1 MSLSPIKH
9 KILEEM
15 LLYGKPARAMQIA
28 KDSGNEFP
36 PVMMHLLSLIR
47 MGYVN
52 TPEKGVYFITEKA
65 KITLGIP
72 ETNAEKAKAILVQAT
87 EKPFHFYLD
96 LEKPSSFYA
105 YSLQDFA
112 DKILQVSSESIE
124 FHVNRGDF
132 EKWFAGLGDEEL
144 AKKMALLKEK
154 KLNGEELRG
163 KLREV
168 VGSRAKTL
176 SAFT

>member
-1 MSLSPIKH
+1 
-9 KILEEM
+9 M
-15 LLYGKPARAMQIA
+15 LLYDKPVRAMQIA

-47 MGYVN
+47 MGYVS
-52 TPEKGVYFITEKA
+52 TPEKGVYAITEKG
-65 KITLGIP
+65 KTVLGIP
-72 ETNAEKAKAILVQAT
+72 ETTAENAKAILAQST

-105 YSLQDFA
+105 HSLQDFA
-112 DKILQVSSESIE
+112 DKILQVNSESIE
-124 FHVNRGDF
+124 FHANRGDF

-154 KLNGEELRG
+154 KLNGENLRG
-163 KLREV
+163 KLREL
-168 VGSRAKTL
+168 VGNRAKTL